1 MVEENYSNEYRT
13 VLGFYDDCQW
23 IGDAVYEAKKLGFVE
38 IENARKYFPGGM
50 LIVFKNPESI
60 NENKRNYNMNNK
72 NTIRLTESDLKNMI
86 KEAVEDV
93 LDQDRRWY
101 EYVQEEKRKHQA
113 LADFLKR
120 NGIQSAELSQ
130 YQSGLPVVA
139 MDTDEY
145 YETNAGVLAD
155 NFLRG
160 QKAYISSNTYPATTY
175 LRINSI

>member
-1 MVEENYSNEYRT
+1 M
-13 VLGFYDDCQW
+13 D
-23 IGDAVYEAKKLGFVE
+23 KKNV
-38 IENARKYFPGGM
+38 
-50 LIVFKNPESI
+50 
-60 NENKRNYNMNNK
+60 
-72 NTIRLTESDLKNMI
+72 IRLTESDLKNMI

-93 LDQDRRWY
+93 LDQDRRWH

-145 YETNAGVLAD
+145 HETNAGVLAD

-175 LRINSI
+175 LRINSL

>member
-1 MVEENYSNEYRT
+1 M
-13 VLGFYDDCQW
+13 
-23 IGDAVYEAKKLGFVE
+23 
-38 IENARKYFPGGM
+38 
-50 LIVFKNPESI
+50 
-60 NENKRNYNMNNK
+60 NK
-72 NTIRLTESDLKNMI
+72 NVIRLTESDLKNMI

-120 NGIQSAELSQ
+120 NGIKSAELSQ

-145 YETNAGVLAD
+145 HETNAGVLAD

-175 LRINSI
+175 LRINSL